1 MAASVN
7 FFFFTVNAIS
17 SLMLI
22 FALIGQGNFYISFL
36 KFKGY

>member
-22 FALIGQGNFYISFL
+22 FALIGQGNFYIAIV
-36 KFKGY
+36 